1 MKDFNE
7 FLASITSDDVAS
19 IMSDANQKAAE
30 IRAKTTSTEK
40 TGLGDQI
47 GIVSYTIAL
56 EILGLYHKWL
66 EQDS

>member
-7 FLASITSDDVAS
+7 FLASITTDDVID
-19 IMSDANQKAAE
+19 IMADANQKAAE
-30 IRAKTTSTEK
+30 IRAVTMPGEK

-56 EILGLYHKWL
+56 ELLGLYHKWL
-66 EQDS
+66 DQDS